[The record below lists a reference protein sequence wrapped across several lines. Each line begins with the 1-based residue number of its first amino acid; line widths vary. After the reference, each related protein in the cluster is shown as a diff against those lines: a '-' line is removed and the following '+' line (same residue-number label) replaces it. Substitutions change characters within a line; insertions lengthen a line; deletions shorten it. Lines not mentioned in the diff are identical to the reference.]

1 MTPLTPSRRVP
12 KRSMPPTLEEI
23 AARLQ
28 ALEDREAIR
37 ELIARYGPLAD
48 TGDAQGVAALWTSD
62 GSYAVGGMTEA
73 KGRTAIAA
81 LIEGQVHQKLM
92 ADGCAHALG
101 PVTID
106 LDADTATARGYSI
119 VFRADGD
126 GGFGV
131 ARASANR
138 WTLTRTGDGWRVTR
152 RENAL
157 LDGAEAARLLL
168 RGA

>member
-1 MTPLTPSRRVP
+1 
-12 KRSMPPTLEEI
+12 
-23 AARLQ
+23 
-28 ALEDREAIR
+28 
-37 ELIARYGPLAD
+37 
-48 TGDAQGVAALWTSD
+48 
-62 GSYAVGGMTEA
+62 MTEA

-81 LIEGQVHQKLM
+81 LIEGHVHQQLM

-106 LDADTATARGYSI
+106 LDGDTATARGYSI

-168 RGA
+168 RGS